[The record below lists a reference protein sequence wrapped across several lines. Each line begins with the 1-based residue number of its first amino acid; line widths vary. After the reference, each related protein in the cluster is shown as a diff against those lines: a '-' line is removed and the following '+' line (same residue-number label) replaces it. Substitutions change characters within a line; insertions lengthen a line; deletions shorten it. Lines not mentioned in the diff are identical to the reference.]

1 MMQSCLEK
9 KGIEARNKTLV
20 RNDYNRNDEYNPMH
34 PDALSNGDPLGK
46 GTGHGGHT
54 HTIPNCNAPQGINY
68 SNFDTNN
75 GGGQYDIEGRNGIG
89 GRNFLMA
96 TSLYSPVNNYY
107 EMGIDTSANEA
118 DGQIDIQY

>member
-54 HTIPNCNAPQGINY
+54 HTKAAQ
-68 SNFDTNN
+68 
-75 GGGQYDIEGRNGIG
+75 
-89 GRNFLMA
+89 
-96 TSLYSPVNNYY
+96 
-107 EMGIDTSANEA
+107 EA
-118 DGQIDIQY
+118 KG